1 MIKDLKSIKQLD
13 KNVKDPFLGV
23 SKAEYDA
30 YLNEY
35 ISSTDSNSMIMI
47 DYPNLFM
54 QLASIAGAKK
64 AYKAEDELELESAV
78 KSRGA
83 RI

>member
-1 MIKDLKSIKQLD
+1 MIEKLNNIKKLD
-13 KNVKDPFLGV
+13 GNKPDPIMGV
-23 SKAEYDA
+23 SKADYDA

-35 ISSTDSNSMIMI
+35 PSSSDSNNIIMV

-64 AYKAEDELELESAV
+64 AYKAEDELEMDVVV

-83 RI
+83 RG

>member
-1 MIKDLKSIKQLD
+1 MLEKLNSIKQLD
-13 KNVKDPFLGV
+13 ENVKDPFLGV

-35 ISSTDSNSMIMI
+35 LSTSGSNAIFMI
-47 DYPNLFM
+47 DYPNLFL
-54 QLASIAGAKK
+54 QLSAVAGAKK
-64 AYKAEDELELESAV
+64 AYKAEDELEIGSTV

-83 RI
+83 RN

>member
-1 MIKDLKSIKQLD
+1 MIENLNNIKKLD
-13 KNVKDPFLGV
+13 ENVKDPFLGV

-35 ISSTDSNSMIMI
+35 LSSSDSNSIIMI

-64 AYKAEDELELESAV
+64 AYKAEDELEMGAMV

-83 RI
+83 RG

>member
-1 MIKDLKSIKQLD
+1 MIEKLNNIKKLD
-13 KNVKDPFLGV
+13 EKYKDPFLGV
-23 SKAEYDA
+23 SKAEYDT

-35 ISSTDSNSMIMI
+35 LSTSDSNNIIMI

-54 QLASIAGAKK
+54 QLAAVNGAKK
-64 AYKAEDELELESAV
+64 AYKAEDELEMGSMV

-83 RI
+83 RG